1 LRIELEKMRTSYNIE
16 KKEERIYI
24 NMAMAFPGWFSGRA
38 SFSLKQVVLENI
50 IKYMETKVL
59 RVTHPREFHLLDE
72 AVSVLQG
79 GQIVAIPT
87 ETVYGLAANA
97 LDPAAC
103 EKIYS
108 AKNRPHDNP
117 LILHISNYTMLKPIA
132 DVEKIPPEAY
142 ALMDEFWPGPLT
154 LILPKA
160 KDYTGTSLPTVA
172 VRMPNHRVALELIH
186 RCNFPLAAPSANL
199 SGKPSPTCAEHV
211 INDLNGRIPLVIDA
225 VSRSKFGVESTV
237 LDIQNRLILRPG
249 YVTKELLEPYLPG
262 VEYYEST
269 EHWSKI
275 DVNRPP
281 TPGMKYRHYSP
292 DSPLFLYYSPEPGK
306 IDADIAKYILEG
318 KVIVRIL
325 NNICSNDL
333 ADQYEKLFFSKIG
346 DNDEIA
352 YNLFDVLRRA
362 DSLKPDIIIAEA
374 VTTGPFVEAIMNR
387 LEKAASQKISHEN
400 PTAQIN

>member
-1 LRIELEKMRTSYNIE
+1 MRI
-16 KKEERIYI
+16 
-24 NMAMAFPGWFSGRA
+24 FPGFRWNLTRFSQLQHQICKN
-38 SFSLKQVVLENI
+38 SKSI
-50 IKYMETKVL
+50 METKVIK
-59 RVTHPREFHLLDE
+59 VTQPKEFHLLKE
-72 AVSVLQG
+72 AVNLLRE
-79 GQIVAIPT
+79 GQVVAIPT

-97 LDPAAC
+97 LDPVAC

-108 AKNRPHDNP
+108 AKNRPADNP
-117 LILHISNYTMLKPIA
+117 LILHVSNYTMLKPIA
-132 DVEKIPPEAY
+132 DVENITPEAY

-160 KDYTGTSLPTVA
+160 KDYSGTSLPTVA

-186 RCNFPLAAPSANL
+186 LCNFPLAAPSANL
-199 SGKPSPTCAEHV
+199 SGRPSPTCAEHV
-211 INDLNGRIPLVIDA
+211 LNDLDGRIPLVIDA

-262 VEYYEST
+262 VEYYDSV
-269 EHWSKI
+269 EHWSRI
-275 DVNRPP
+275 DPTRPP

-292 DSPLFLYYSPEPGK
+292 DSPLHLYYSPLPGQIDSDIEKYLQEKK
-306 IDADIAKYILEG
+306 I
-318 KVIVRIL
+318 IVRIC
-325 NNICSNDL
+325 NNSEGP
-333 ADQYEKLFFSKIG
+333 ADNRYEMLHFSKNN

-374 VTTGPFVEAIMNR
+374 VITGPFVEAIMNR
-387 LEKAASQKISHEN
+387 LEKAASQKILG
-400 PTAQIN
+400 INSN

>member
-1 LRIELEKMRTSYNIE
+1 MRI
-16 KKEERIYI
+16 
-24 NMAMAFPGWFSGRA
+24 FPGFRWNLTRFSQLQHQICKN
-38 SFSLKQVVLENI
+38 SKSI
-50 IKYMETKVL
+50 METKV
-59 RVTHPREFHLLDE
+59 TQPKEFHLLKE
-72 AVSVLQG
+72 AVNLLRE
-79 GQIVAIPT
+79 GQVVAIPT

-97 LDPAAC
+97 LDPVAC

-108 AKNRPHDNP
+108 AKNRPADNP
-117 LILHISNYTMLKPIA
+117 LILHVSNYTMLKPIA
-132 DVEKIPPEAY
+132 DVENITPEAY

-160 KDYTGTSLPTVA
+160 KDYSGTSLPTVA

-186 RCNFPLAAPSANL
+186 LCNFPLAAPSANL
-199 SGKPSPTCAEHV
+199 SGRPSPTCAEHV
-211 INDLNGRIPLVIDA
+211 LNDLDGRIPLVIDA

-262 VEYYEST
+262 VEYYDSV
-269 EHWSKI
+269 EHWSRI
-275 DVNRPP
+275 DPTRPP

-292 DSPLFLYYSPEPGK
+292 DSPLHLYYSPLPGQIDSDIEKYLQEKK
-306 IDADIAKYILEG
+306 I
-318 KVIVRIL
+318 IVRIC
-325 NNICSNDL
+325 NNSEGP
-333 ADQYEKLFFSKIG
+333 ADNRYEMLHFSKNN

-374 VTTGPFVEAIMNR
+374 VITGPFVEAIMNR
-387 LEKAASQKISHEN
+387 LEKAASQKILG
-400 PTAQIN
+400 INSN